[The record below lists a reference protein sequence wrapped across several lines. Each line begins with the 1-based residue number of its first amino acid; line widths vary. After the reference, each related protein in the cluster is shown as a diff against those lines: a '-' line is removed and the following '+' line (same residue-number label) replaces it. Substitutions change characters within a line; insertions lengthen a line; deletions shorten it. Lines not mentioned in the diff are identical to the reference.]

1 MCTAV
6 SFIQK
11 GGLYFGRTL
20 DLDRSFGEQVAVT
33 PRNHPLAFRL
43 AGERRRHHAL
53 VGMALAAEGCPLYY
67 EAANEAGLA
76 MAGLNFPGNAAYLPP
91 AEGKDNIAPFELIP
105 WVLGQCDT
113 AAQARRLLERCN
125 VTDLAFRSDLPP
137 APLHWLIADGTG
149 CLTAEPMAEGL
160 RLYDNPAGVLTNNP
174 PFPFQ
179 MHHLALHLNLTREEP
194 VNRFAPGLELAPDC
208 LGMGAVGLPGDLSSP
223 SRFVRAAFARGNALP
238 GGTEEERVE
247 QCFHLMDTVA
257 QTGGL
262 ARAGKDG
269 FERTVYTC
277 CYSAPARTYCY
288 TTYENRRIT
297 AVALEDFDLEGDA
310 PVFFP
315 LRRQADARRERPGE
329 G

>member
-6 SFIQK
+6 SLIQR

-33 PRNHPLAFRL
+33 PRNHPLTFRL
-43 AGERRRHHAL
+43 AGERKRHHAL
-53 VGMALAAEGCPLYY
+53 VGMALMAEGCPLYY
-67 EAANEAGLA
+67 EAANEAGLV

-113 AAQARRLLERCN
+113 ADQAWQLLEGCN
-125 VTDLAFRSDLPP
+125 VTDLAFRPDLPP
-137 APLHWLIADGTG
+137 APLHWLVADGTG
-149 CLTAEPMAEGL
+149 CLAAEPMAEGL
-160 RLYDNPAGVLTNNP
+160 RLYDNPVGVLTNNP

-194 VNRFAPGLELAPDC
+194 VNRFAPGLELTPDC

-238 GGTEEERVE
+238 GETEAERVG

-257 QTGGL
+257 QTSGL
-262 ARAGKDG
+262 ARAGEDG

-288 TTYENRRIT
+288 TTYGNRRIT
-297 AVALEDFDLEGDA
+297 AVALEDCDLEGDV
-310 PVFFP
+310 PVCFP
-315 LRRQADARRERPGE
+315 LRGREDIFRENGQ